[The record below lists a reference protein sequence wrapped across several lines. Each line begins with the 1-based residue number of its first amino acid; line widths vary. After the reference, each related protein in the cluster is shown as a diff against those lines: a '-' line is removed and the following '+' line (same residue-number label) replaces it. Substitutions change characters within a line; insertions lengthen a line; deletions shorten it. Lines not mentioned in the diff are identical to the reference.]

1 MKTTA
6 LTPNLIQLTKWGLMN
21 AYLVREDDGFTLVDT
36 MMNAGDGI
44 LAASVKHGGVIRR
57 IVLTHGHGDHVG
69 SVDALRESLGD
80 DVPVL
85 LSAADIAIHAGQPV
99 AAPAQKRGSW
109 PKLDT
114 TPEPLPAPGERIGSL
129 EIVATPGHTP
139 GHVSFLDTRD
149 RSVIAGDAL
158 SSIGG
163 LAVPNHVHPQ
173 FPLVY
178 FASCDRDIT
187 LASVERIKALDPA
200 VLTVGHGRALSD
212 PGAALD
218 RALASANRKQRS

>member
-1 MKTTA
+1 MKSTEI
-6 LTPNLIQLTKWGLMN
+6 TPNLIQLTKWGMMN

-36 MMNAGDGI
+36 TMNAGDEI

-69 SVDALRESLGD
+69 SVDALHKTLGA

-85 LSAADIAIHAGQPV
+85 LSATDIAIHAGQPV
-99 AAPAQKRGSW
+99 KAPAQKRGNW
-109 PKLDT
+109 PKLET
-114 TPEPLPAPGERIGSL
+114 TPEALPAPGERVGSL
-129 EIVATPGHTP
+129 EIIATPGHTP

-163 LAVPNHVHPQ
+163 LAVPNHVHPR

-178 FASCDRDIT
+178 FASCDRAIT
-187 LASVERIKALDPA
+187 VDSVERIKALDPA
-200 VLTVGHGRALSD
+200 ILAVGHGHALRA

-218 RALASANRKQRS
+218 QALATANKKRRA